1 MAENSDGE
9 FEKTSKEEKDQ
20 LAHGIV
26 MRQFLQKSFPLLL
39 VVEKKIKK

>member
-20 LAHGIV
+20 LAHVIV
-26 MRQFLQKSFPLLL
+26 MRQFLFA
-39 VVEKKIKK
+39 KKISVG